1 MLEDRDMSDWL
12 PDIDIA
18 IVGEPRVFL
27 DGMADIG
34 ETSGRFLVERRHGAL
49 GAVGLDAV
57 NFRQKEDGV
66 HRTLGFQL
74 LAHPGQPGRVAIEVR
89 AQRWSP
95 DPPSPAVYRDA
106 ARVLVGPL
114 LNSFN
119 RSHSTRYRLRIERRD
134 TGRCMMTRRSQIL
147 FDRFAL
153 LANTSSLHPR
163 DWERFYELVREG
175 RQQIPE
181 TELRGLLRVRGFSK
195 AKAEDLAE
203 LYGHLWAFKR
213 LR

>member
-1 MLEDRDMSDWL
+1 MSHWL
-12 PDIDIA
+12 PEIDIA
-18 IVGEPRVFL
+18 ILSEPRVFL

-34 ETSGRFLVERRHGAL
+34 ETSGRFLVERRHGTF
-49 GAVGLDAV
+49 GTIGLDAV
-57 NFRQKEDGV
+57 NFRLKEDEV
-66 HRTLGFQL
+66 HLALGFQL
-74 LAHPGQPGRVAIEVR
+74 LARPGQPGRVAVEVR

-106 ARVLVGPL
+106 ARVLVGSL
-114 LNSFN
+114 LKAFN
-119 RSHSTRYRLRIERRD
+119 RSHSTRYRLRIERRE
-134 TGRCMMTRRSQIL
+134 TGRCMMTRRSEIL

-153 LANTSSLHPR
+153 LANKSSLHPR
-163 DWERFYELVREG
+163 DWERFYELVRDG

-181 TELRGLLRVRGFSK
+181 TELRRLLRGTGFSE
-195 AKAEDLAE
+195 AKAQDLAE